1 MERGFTTFLNKPFS
15 SEQLI
20 DTIERFFVIPQRTDF
35 DIAANGNGVF
45 CKVLSFASG
54 DREAECVILNS
65 FITESEKNVKAL
77 SAYLENGK
85 FEDAG
90 RLAHKMLALFR
101 LTGDG
106 ELVMWLT
113 ALENGE
119 EMVGDSSD
127 YMERINKI
135 IEEAKAELAKRQ

>member
-1 MERGFTTFLNKPFS
+1 
-15 SEQLI
+15 
-20 DTIERFFVIPQRTDF
+20 
-35 DIAANGNGVF
+35 
-45 CKVLSFASG
+45 
-54 DREAECVILNS
+54 
-65 FITESEKNVKAL
+65 
-77 SAYLENGK
+77 
-85 FEDAG
+85 
-90 RLAHKMLALFR
+90 MLALFR

-127 YMERINKI
+127 YMERVNKI